1 MVSSPEEVGVLPT
14 GFLIERDVEPV
25 GRWFLNQWD
34 RINSTRTIS
43 TNSGDMGDSSE
54 DEEEDDTEIFEDDLE
69 YLRSLD
75 PKDVKDQDHY
85 RVLGLT
91 KIRDA
96 STDDQ
101 IKRAHRQKVL
111 RHHPDKRKAAGE
123 DVSVVCVKYLALKMF
138 KRLVYVQL

>member
-123 DVSVVCVKYLALKMF
+123 DVSVVCVEVF
-138 KRLVYVQL
+138 SV